1 MAELADAP
9 DSKSG
14 SERSV
19 GSTPTART
27 NPPGPWGRNPETGKA
42 RPRMIVLRGLR
53 LPDVQ
58 VLVTIALGIPAGF
71 YSP

>member
-1 MAELADAP
+1 
-9 DSKSG
+9 
-14 SERSV
+14 
-19 GSTPTART
+19 
-27 NPPGPWGRNPETGKA
+27 
-42 RPRMIVLRGLR
+42 MIVLRGLR